1 MRAIFICM
9 VNSFVYVVRVV
20 TTSVQ
25 VRMPDAEV
33 SFIDALVKQGCFS
46 SRSDAIKTIVA
57 LYREREKTREFYNL
71 LERRSEEARL
81 HPERL
86 ILLDDEEE

>member
-9 VNSFVYVVRVV
+9 VNSFVYVVKAM

-33 SFIDALVKQGCFS
+33 SFIDALVEQGVFS

-71 LERRSEEARL
+71 LVRRSEEARL

-86 ILLDDEEE
+86 NLLDDEEE

>member
-1 MRAIFICM
+1 MRAMFICM

-25 VRMPDAEV
+25 VRMPDVDV
-33 SFIDALVKQGCFS
+33 SFIDALVKQGVFS
-46 SRSDAIKTIVA
+46 SRSDAIKTIVT

-71 LERRSEEARL
+71 LVRRSEEARL
-81 HPERL
+81 HPELL
-86 ILLDDEEE
+86 ILLDDEKE

>member
-1 MRAIFICM
+1 MM
-9 VNSFVYVVRVV
+9 VNSFVYVVRAV

-25 VRMPDAEV
+25 VRMPDMDV
-33 SFIDALVKQGCFS
+33 SFIDVLVEEGRFS

-57 LYREREKTREFYNL
+57 LYRERERTREFYNL
-71 LERRSEEARL
+71 LVRRSEEARL

>member
-1 MRAIFICM
+1 MFICV

-20 TTSVQ
+20 TRSVQ
-25 VRMPDAEV
+25 VRMPDMDV
-33 SFIDALVKQGCFS
+33 SFIDALVEQGVFS

-57 LYREREKTREFYNL
+57 LYREREKAREFYNL
-71 LERRSEEARL
+71 LVRRSEEARL

-86 ILLDDEEE
+86 IPLDDEEE

>member
-1 MRAIFICM
+1 M

-25 VRMPDAEV
+25 VRMPDMDV
-33 SFIDALVKQGCFS
+33 SFIDALVKQGHFS
-46 SRSDAIKTIVA
+46 SRSNAVKTIVA

-71 LERRSEEARL
+71 LVRRSEEARL
-81 HPERL
+81 HPEHL
-86 ILLDDEEE
+86 IPLDDEEE